1 MLEADGYFSRTMYR
15 EVPIR
20 VEYELTDFV
29 HSYFGKLLEV
39 TAWAT
44 LHGATVMNNRNKM
57 KAT

>member
-15 EVPIR
+15 DVPIR
-20 VEYELTDFV
+20 VEYKLTDFR
-29 HSYFGKLLEV
+29 HSYLGKLLEV

-44 LHGATVMNNRNKM
+44 LHGATVMKNRNKM